1 MTPAVGAERLL
12 TGVLTVPLL
21 PAEAFRLFTP
31 RGEEDWVPGWAPRFP
46 VDRADDS
53 HPGTVFETGGP
64 AGAVTWIVLERDRGK
79 RIRYA
84 RVTPGVT
91 AGTVTV
97 LLDQAGVGTVATVTY
112 ELTALSDAA
121 RSDLASFAEGF
132 TAFLESWQDA
142 ISRSLLAEDKTSA
155 QPH

>member
-1 MTPAVGAERLL
+1 MMPTAGAERLL
-12 TGVLTVPLL
+12 TGTLTVPLP

-31 RGEEDWVPGWAPRFP
+31 RGEEDWAPGWTPHFP
-46 VDRADDS
+46 VDRVDDS
-53 HPGTVFETGGP
+53 HPGTVFETHGP

-97 LLDQAGVGTVATVTY
+97 TLDQAGAGTVAAVTY
-112 ELTALSDAA
+112 ELTALSDTA
-121 RSDLASFAEGF
+121 RSDLASFAQEF
-132 TAFLESWQDA
+132 TAFLGSWQDA
-142 ISRSLLAEDKTSA
+142 IAKALLAEGNTA
-155 QPH
+155 A